1 MTPKRA
7 ILPKGDLV
15 IFALNLAVDR
25 RVARFG
31 FLRSARR
38 QHLRDDRFQCFA
50 LFGSRFLVDVIVGKI
65 PVSERF
71 HHRLTLG
78 ALPYSRDG
86 KSVEFHFSVIAYLNE
101 EHLTAAAGHLGRFGA
116 EPTGTCGVART
127 GFFELSG
134 NFPWSLIFWFIDRT
148 RSRSETEKRY
158 GEHAERREEERRGF
172 HVQDSTT
179 TRVSDNPIFTL
190 TCQPSL

>member
-78 ALPYSRDG
+78 ALPHSRYG
-86 KSVEFHFSVIAYLNE
+86 KSVEFHSSVSAFTNE
-101 EHLTAAAGHLGRFGA
+101 KHLSAAAGHLGRLGT
-116 EPTGTCGVART
+116 EPAGTGGVART
-127 GFFELSG
+127 GFFELAG
-134 NFPWSLIFWFIDRT
+134 NFPWSFVFWFICGL
-148 RSRSETEKRY
+148 KRRPKENQGRNERA
-158 GEHAERREEERRGF
+158 GEEGCRF
-172 HVQDSTT
+172 HRADCIASC
-179 TRVSDNPIFTL
+179 VS
-190 TCQPSL
+190 